1 MWRAGKLALENAGWK
16 GIGHRWSRGRG
27 GYSTERGVNA
37 APARVVSLWVAHL
50 PFPLSD
56 FTQCFAKPSRQ
67 LWRPCFL
74 PLTVRHL
81 PGDAF
86 SVFEDGGGG
95 CAFEHPFCFW
105 VLSSATEGRLLSLF
119 LFFCLTQALS
129 RAQ

>member
-1 MWRAGKLALENAGWK
+1 M
-16 GIGHRWSRGRG
+16 
-27 GYSTERGVNA
+27 NA
-37 APARVVSLWVAHL
+37 APAQVVSLWVAHL

-95 CAFEHPFCFW
+95 CAFEHPFCF
-105 VLSSATEGRLLSLF
+105 
-119 LFFCLTQALS
+119 
-129 RAQ
+129 